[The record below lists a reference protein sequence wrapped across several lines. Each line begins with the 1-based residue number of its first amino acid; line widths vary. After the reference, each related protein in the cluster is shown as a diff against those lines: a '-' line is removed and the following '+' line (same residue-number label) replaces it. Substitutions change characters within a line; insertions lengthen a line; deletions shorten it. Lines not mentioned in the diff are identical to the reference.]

1 METLKKPEMLIAV
14 SSLFAVGGT
23 YFYFYKK
30 LGLVNERIDE
40 FDKRLSSVIK
50 KVGDNTRDTN
60 AIGKNMAELNNYMQG
75 INQMLKKLDL
85 DFQDHIQVQ
94 NERYQNLVDAIEALG
109 GTVYDSAP
117 KRKPV
122 RRYEDSR
129 REERRGEERR
139 GDDSRRGEERRV
151 EERRGG
157 EERRGEERREER
169 RVDDREQ
176 RRGEERRS
184 EERRVVPQEERRPE
198 ERRVVPQVDERDR
211 RGEDRERRVVSED
224 RRQQP
229 LDDRWGQE
237 DRRRYDRKV
246 KFEDPKPNQNL
257 LELVN
262 LDDKKDK
269 HHSDSDSDD
278 DFIEKTK
285 N

>member
-1 METLKKPEMLIAV
+1 
-14 SSLFAVGGT
+14 
-23 YFYFYKK
+23 
-30 LGLVNERIDE
+30 
-40 FDKRLSSVIK
+40 
-50 KVGDNTRDTN
+50 
-60 AIGKNMAELNNYMQG
+60 
-75 INQMLKKLDL
+75 
-85 DFQDHIQVQ
+85 
-94 NERYQNLVDAIEALG
+94 
-109 GTVYDSAP
+109 
-117 KRKPV
+117 
-122 RRYEDSR
+122 
-129 REERRGEERR
+129 
-139 GDDSRRGEERRV
+139 
-151 EERRGG
+151 
-157 EERRGEERREER
+157 
-169 RVDDREQ
+169 
-176 RRGEERRS
+176 
-184 EERRVVPQEERRPE
+184 
-198 ERRVVPQVDERDR
+198 VDERDR